1 MYPSVCRRCFFGAEV
16 RHCFRRRQN
25 AAHCPYLYRYHYSVP
40 PLKRQRKRERPRQQ
54 QKAFPSR
61 GRCRTNVRRMR
72 WGAYHC
78 GNGKAG
84 QDWAGITATTSRQR
98 KDATSSVAV
107 APASPRG
114 EANGS
119 AESTSAAKEP
129 SRNTPPRKKSQSG
142 SIVLPLW
149 LFHNSYQ
156 LNLAACSP
164 QHRLGVNA
172 AAVLPDLKMQVAGQF
187 GLGGHPSHRAQH
199 VPRVHLLIGLH
210 RRGLQTLVAVHP
222 AAV

>member
-1 MYPSVCRRCFFGAEV
+1 MP
-16 RHCFRRRQN
+16 HI
-25 AAHCPYLYRYHYSVP
+25 AHTYTDIIIAYH
-40 PLKRQRKRERPRQQ
+40 PLKGNEK
-54 QKAFPSR
+54 
-61 GRCRTNVRRMR
+61 G
-72 WGAYHC
+72 GA
-78 GNGKAG
+78 
-84 QDWAGITATTSRQR
+84 
-98 KDATSSVAV
+98 
-107 APASPRG
+107 APA
-114 EANGS
+114 
-119 AESTSAAKEP
+119 AAKSLPLEGKP
-129 SRNTPPRKKSQSG
+129 DFQPPRKKSQSG

-210 RRGLQTLVAVHP
+210 RRGLQPLVAVHP